1 MENQTVSGTKKPL
14 FGGRRPLFTQKEL
27 LLLTG
32 PLLVEQLLEVTVGM
46 ADTMMVSRCGE
57 AAISGVSLVDMI
69 NNLIIV
75 LFAALATGGAVVVS
89 QFLGAREQKGA
100 NESSGQLILLSGL
113 FGLLVGAF
121 CFVLAR
127 PMIRLF
133 YGAIDADV
141 LDASV
146 LYLRIIAI
154 SYPFLALYNG
164 GAALFRSMGNSKI
177 SMQISF
183 LMNVINIVGNAVC
196 IFGLKMG
203 VDGVAWP
210 SVVSRVVAAFLILRR
225 CYQKGN
231 ALTVPKTT
239 RLDARMT
246 RRILGI
252 GIPSAFENSLFE
264 AGRILVV
271 SMISTFGT
279 VQIAANAVANNLDG
293 MGVIPGK
300 ALSLAMITVVGRC
313 VGAGDS
319 EQAVYYTRKLSLWS
333 YIAMGLS
340 NGAILLFLHKLIGIY
355 ALSGETMVLSET
367 LVRIHAGFA
376 ILLWTLSFVLPNA
389 LRAAND
395 VKFTMLVSIL
405 SMPCGGLA
413 SAICSACGWAGV
425 PWAYGSPWSST
436 GCAVSPALSSASAAV
451 YGRTNITHN
460 IKEYSMKLISWNV
473 NGLRACLTHGF
484 AESFAQLDA
493 DIFSVQETKM
503 QPGQADFAPE
513 GYTEYTYSA
522 EKKGYSGT
530 ACWCR
535 EQPLAVTTGIGIEE
549 HDHEGR
555 VLTLEY
561 PAFWLVNCYTPNS
574 QDGLKRL
581 DYRMEWENAFRAY
594 LLALDAKKPVILC
607 GDLNVAHTEIDIK
620 NAKTNRMSAGFTD
633 QERGKMTELLDAG
646 FADSFR
652 VLHPDEV
659 KYSWWSYR
667 FHAREKNAG
676 WRIDYFIVSR
686 RIADRI
692 RAAEIHN
699 EIFGSDHCPVEL
711 DIDL

>member
-1 MENQTVSGTKKPL
+1 MVKNASAGEKAGWFNGRTPL
-14 FGGRRPLFTQKEL
+14 FSQKDL
-27 LLLTG
+27 LRLVG
-32 PLLVEQLLEVTVGM
+32 PLLIEQFLAVTVGM

-89 QFLGAREQKGA
+89 QYLGAKEQEKA
-100 NESSGQLILLSGL
+100 NASAGQLILLSAILGTVVAALCIL
-113 FGLLVGAF
+113 F
-121 CFVLAR
+121 AR
-127 PMIRLF
+127 PMISAC
-133 YGAIDADV
+133 YGSIDADV
-141 LDASV
+141 LDAGV
-146 LYLRIIAI
+146 LYLKITAL
-154 SYPFLALYNG
+154 SYPFLALYNA

-405 SMPCGGLA
+405 SM
-413 SAICSACGWAGV
+413 
-425 PWAYGSPWSST
+425 
-436 GCAVSPALSSASAAV
+436 AVWRL
-451 YGRTNITHN
+451 
-460 IKEYSMKLISWNV
+460 
-473 NGLRACLTHGF
+473 GF
-484 AESFAQLDA
+484 S
-493 DIFSVQETKM
+493 
-503 QPGQADFAPE
+503 
-513 GYTEYTYSA
+513 
-522 EKKGYSGT
+522 
-530 ACWCR
+530 
-535 EQPLAVTTGIGIEE
+535 
-549 HDHEGR
+549 
-555 VLTLEY
+555 
-561 PAFWLVNCYTPNS
+561 
-574 QDGLKRL
+574 
-581 DYRMEWENAFRAY
+581 Y
-594 LLALDAKKPVILC
+594 LLCVRMGWGAVGVWIAMVIDWMC
-607 GDLNVAHTEIDIK
+607 RVTCFVIRFRSGVWK
-620 NAKTNRMSAGFTD
+620 N
-633 QERGKMTELLDAG
+633 
-646 FADSFR
+646 
-652 VLHPDEV
+652 
-659 KYSWWSYR
+659 KY
-667 FHAREKNAG
+667 HA
-676 WRIDYFIVSR
+676 
-686 RIADRI
+686 
-692 RAAEIHN
+692 
-699 EIFGSDHCPVEL
+699 
-711 DIDL
+711 

>member
-1 MENQTVSGTKKPL
+1 MESQAVSGTKKPL
-14 FGGRRPLFTQKEL
+14 FGGRKPLFTQKEL

-89 QFLGAREQKGA
+89 QFLGAREQKDA
-100 NESSGQLILLSGL
+100 DASSGQLLLLSGV

-121 CFVLAR
+121 CFVFAR

-196 IFGLKMG
+196 IFGFKMG

-210 SVVSRVVAAFLILRR
+210 SVLSRVVAAALILRK

-231 ALTVPKTT
+231 AITVPKTT
-239 RLDARMT
+239 RLDAKMT
-246 RRILGI
+246 KRILGI

-271 SMISTFGT
+271 SMKLT
-279 VQIAANAVANNLDG
+279 V
-293 MGVIPGK
+293 
-300 ALSLAMITVVGRC
+300 
-313 VGAGDS
+313 
-319 EQAVYYTRKLSLWS
+319 WS

-355 ALSGETMVLSET
+355 ALSGETMVLSEL

-395 VKFTMLVSIL
+395 VKFTMIVSIL
-405 SMPCGGLA
+405 SM
-413 SAICSACGWAGV
+413 
-425 PWAYGSPWSST
+425 
-436 GCAVSPALSSASAAV
+436 AVWRL
-451 YGRTNITHN
+451 
-460 IKEYSMKLISWNV
+460 
-473 NGLRACLTHGF
+473 GF
-484 AESFAQLDA
+484 S
-493 DIFSVQETKM
+493 
-503 QPGQADFAPE
+503 
-513 GYTEYTYSA
+513 
-522 EKKGYSGT
+522 
-530 ACWCR
+530 
-535 EQPLAVTTGIGIEE
+535 
-549 HDHEGR
+549 
-555 VLTLEY
+555 
-561 PAFWLVNCYTPNS
+561 
-574 QDGLKRL
+574 
-581 DYRMEWENAFRAY
+581 Y
-594 LLALDAKKPVILC
+594 LLCVRMGWGAVGVWIAMI
-607 GDLNVAHTEIDIK
+607 IDWVCRVTCFVLRFRSGVW
-620 NAKTNRMSAGFTD
+620 KT
-633 QERGKMTELLDAG
+633 
-646 FADSFR
+646 
-652 VLHPDEV
+652 
-659 KYSWWSYR
+659 KYQ
-667 FHAREKNAG
+667 A
-676 WRIDYFIVSR
+676 
-686 RIADRI
+686 
-692 RAAEIHN
+692 
-699 EIFGSDHCPVEL
+699 
-711 DIDL
+711 

>member
-1 MENQTVSGTKKPL
+1 MENQAVSGTKKPL
-14 FGGRRPLFTQKEL
+14 FGGRKPLFTQKEL

-89 QFLGAREQKGA
+89 QFLGAREQKSA

-231 ALTVPKTT
+231 ALTV
-239 RLDARMT
+239 
-246 RRILGI
+246 
-252 GIPSAFENSLFE
+252 
-264 AGRILVV
+264 
-271 SMISTFGT
+271 
-279 VQIAANAVANNLDG
+279 
-293 MGVIPGK
+293 
-300 ALSLAMITVVGRC
+300 AMITVVGRC

-405 SMPCGGLA
+405 SM
-413 SAICSACGWAGV
+413 
-425 PWAYGSPWSST
+425 
-436 GCAVSPALSSASAAV
+436 AVWRL
-451 YGRTNITHN
+451 
-460 IKEYSMKLISWNV
+460 
-473 NGLRACLTHGF
+473 GF
-484 AESFAQLDA
+484 S
-493 DIFSVQETKM
+493 
-503 QPGQADFAPE
+503 
-513 GYTEYTYSA
+513 
-522 EKKGYSGT
+522 
-530 ACWCR
+530 
-535 EQPLAVTTGIGIEE
+535 
-549 HDHEGR
+549 
-555 VLTLEY
+555 
-561 PAFWLVNCYTPNS
+561 
-574 QDGLKRL
+574 
-581 DYRMEWENAFRAY
+581 Y
-594 LLALDAKKPVILC
+594 LLCVRMGWGAVGVWIAMVIDWMC
-607 GDLNVAHTEIDIK
+607 RVTCFVIRFRSGVWK
-620 NAKTNRMSAGFTD
+620 N
-633 QERGKMTELLDAG
+633 
-646 FADSFR
+646 
-652 VLHPDEV
+652 
-659 KYSWWSYR
+659 KY
-667 FHAREKNAG
+667 HA
-676 WRIDYFIVSR
+676 
-686 RIADRI
+686 
-692 RAAEIHN
+692 
-699 EIFGSDHCPVEL
+699 
-711 DIDL
+711 